1 MIRVSPYTYTGRT
14 IKAPASKSYLQRAIA
29 IATLF
34 EGETKITNITL
45 SNDANAAIGIAKAL
59 GASVEENQDG
69 IIVKGRQSKSTEP
82 VTIDCGESG
91 LSTRMFSPIAALL
104 SDDVTI
110 TGHGSIL
117 LRPMDMVID
126 ALTQLGANVKSNDG
140 KLPLIVSGGINGG
153 TIDIDGSESSQLLT
167 GLLISL
173 PFAGADSK
181 ISVRNLK
188 SIPYAQMT
196 LDILSEFGVKISH
209 DNYEFFKIK
218 AIDAIGQKSSYHA
231 EGDWSGAAFHIVGA
245 ALSGEVTIKGLN
257 QNSAQAD
264 KAVLDVLD
272 LVGAH
277 YAWDNGELTVS
288 TSQLKA
294 FEIDATQCPDL
305 FPPLAALAV
314 GCDGE
319 SKIHGIHRLGSKESN
334 RALTIQSELAK
345 LGVKAVLDGDTMI
358 ITPNKIVGG
367 RISSCNDHRIAM
379 MGAVL
384 ASISSGPIEIENP
397 EAVNKSYPQ
406 FFEDLAMV

>member
-1 MIRVSPYTYTGRT
+1 MKRVSPYTYAGRT
-14 IKAPASKSYLQRAIA
+14 IYAPASKSYLQRAIA
-29 IATLF
+29 IASLF
-34 EGETKITNITL
+34 EGETKITNVTL
-45 SNDANAAIGIAKAL
+45 SNDANAAIGIAKVL
-59 GASVEENQDG
+59 GASVEETQDG
-69 IIVKGRQSKSTEP
+69 IMVKGKQAKSTKP

-91 LSTRMFSPIAALL
+91 LSTRMFSPVAALL

-126 ALTQLGANVKSNDG
+126 ALTQLGANVKSNEG
-140 KLPLIVSGGINGG
+140 KLPLVVTGGINGG
-153 TIDIDGSESSQLLT
+153 TVDIDGSESSQLLT
-167 GLLISL
+167 GLLIAL
-173 PFAGADSK
+173 PFAENDSK
-181 ISVRNLK
+181 VVVRNLK

-196 LDILSEFGVKISH
+196 LDILSEFGVDISH
-209 DNYEFFKIK
+209 ESYELFRIN
-218 AIDAIGQKSSYHA
+218 AIDRVSQTSSYHV

-272 LVGAH
+272 LVGAQ
-277 YAWDNGELTVS
+277 YSWDKGELTVS
-288 TSQLKA
+288 TAQLKA
-294 FEIDATQCPDL
+294 FEFDATQCPDL

-314 GCDGE
+314 GCNGE

-345 LGVKAVLDGDTMI
+345 LGVKVVLDGDTMI
-358 ITPNKIVGG
+358 ITPNKIVDGT
-367 RISSCNDHRIAM
+367 ISSCNDHRIAM

-384 ASISSGPIEIENP
+384 ASISSGSIEIENP
-397 EAVNKSYPQ
+397 EAINKSYPQ
-406 FFEDLAMV
+406 FFEDLSLV